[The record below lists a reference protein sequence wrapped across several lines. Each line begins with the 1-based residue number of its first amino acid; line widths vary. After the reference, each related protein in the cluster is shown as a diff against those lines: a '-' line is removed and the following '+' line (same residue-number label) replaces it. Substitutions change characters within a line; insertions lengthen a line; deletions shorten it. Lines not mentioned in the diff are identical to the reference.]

1 MNFWPF
7 NRPPPSLRIRHLRR
21 DVDELNAELVDVR
34 ETMESIFAAV
44 KRIQGKTY
52 RRKRADMEKA
62 VQLEPEVAGEEP
74 TAEALSSPTEA
85 PGPNHNVPF
94 PRDPKQELRRRA
106 ALVRGR

>member
-34 ETMESIFAAV
+34 ETMESIFTAV

-52 RRKRADMEKA
+52 RRKRADMETA
-62 VQLEPEVAGEEP
+62 VQLEPEAAGEP
-74 TAEALSSPTEA
+74 AADAPSPAAE
-85 PGPNHNVPF
+85 GPQLNHNVPF

>member
-7 NRPPPSLRIRHLRR
+7 NRPPPPLRIRQLRR

-62 VQLEPEVAGEEP
+62 VQLEPEAADG
-74 TAEALSSPTEA
+74 AEGSAPILA
-85 PGPNHNVPF
+85 PGPELHTVAF
-94 PRDPKQELRRRA
+94 PTDPKAELRKRA
-106 ALVRGR
+106 AQLRGR

>member
-1 MNFWPF
+1 MKFWPF
-7 NRPPPSLRIRHLRR
+7 SRPPPALRIRQLRR

-62 VQLEPEVAGEEP
+62 VLEPEAAGEP
-74 TAEALSSPTEA
+74 TAEIPSPA
-85 PGPNHNVPF
+85 ADGDQLHSVPF